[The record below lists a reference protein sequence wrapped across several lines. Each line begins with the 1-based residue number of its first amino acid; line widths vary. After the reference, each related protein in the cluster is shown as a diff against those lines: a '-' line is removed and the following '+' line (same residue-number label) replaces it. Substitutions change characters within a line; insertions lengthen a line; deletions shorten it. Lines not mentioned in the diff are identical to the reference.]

1 MSTIKTNQLAHT
13 ANGAATYTLP
23 QTDGSAGQVLQTNGS
38 GVLSWVSLP
47 TPGISMVDEW
57 RTYNTQSVSG
67 NTATTINSWERNDNT
82 FSQIGSGMTQSNG
95 LFTFPQTGI
104 YYIIGNFSFFDTSGD
119 NRYITPRA
127 YWNNTYITQVYTSLK
142 YVSGETFTSVA
153 TPFILDV
160 TSTSPTLHFSV
171 VSENDFQ
178 ITGNNWAGVGNENV
192 NTCSVTF
199 IRLGDT

>member
-1 MSTIKTNQLAHT
+1 MAIQINGNGTITGISVGGLPDGIVDTDMIAANAVTSAKSTGL
-13 ANGAATYTLP
+13 
-23 QTDGSAGQVLQTNGS
+23 
-38 GVLSWVSLP
+38 
-47 TPGISMVDEW
+47 GISMVDEW
-57 RTYNTQSVSG
+57 RTYNTQSVNG

-104 YYIIGNFSFFDTSGD
+104 YFILGNFSFFDTSGD

-127 YWNNTYITQVYTSLK
+127 YWNSTYITQVYTSLK
-142 YVSGETFTSVA
+142 YVSGETFSTVS

-171 VSENDFQ
+171 VSENNFQ

>member
-1 MSTIKTNQLAHT
+1 MAIQINGNGTITGISVGGLPDGIVDTDMIAANAVTSAKSTGL
-13 ANGAATYTLP
+13 
-23 QTDGSAGQVLQTNGS
+23 
-38 GVLSWVSLP
+38 
-47 TPGISMVDEW
+47 GISMVDEW
-57 RTYNTQSVSG
+57 RTYNTQSVNG

-104 YYIIGNFSFFDTSGD
+104 YFILGNFSFFDTSGD

-127 YWNNTYITQVYTSLK
+127 YWNSTYITQVYTSLK
-142 YVSGETFTSVA
+142 YVSGETFSSVS

-171 VSENDFQ
+171 VSENNFQ